1 MPGEKALR
9 RWFEEKRAVLTAQ
22 VSSLGAERNRILNEL
37 EDIDSL
43 LERERLRLE
52 ILDEFAADAEAFVS
66 KHVTPTDAE
75 TASVESE
82 PSIKGAEALEVG
94 RVKSS
99 SDDPKRF
106 RSAAVGRVRKDK
118 KVQEIVQEIVEQV
131 EGSDST

>member
-9 RWFEEKRAVLTAQ
+9 RWFEEKRAVLTAK
-22 VSSLGAERNRILNEL
+22 VSSFGAEKNRILNEL
-37 EDIDSL
+37 EDIDSM

-66 KHVTPTDAE
+66 NRVTPTDAE
-75 TASVESE
+75 TTSVESE

-99 SDDPKRF
+99 SDDPKRVL
-106 RSAAVGRVRKDK
+106 SAAVGRGKKDK
-118 KVQEIVQEIVEQV
+118 KVQEIVHEIVEPV

>member
-1 MPGEKALR
+1 MAGEKALR
-9 RWFEEKRAVLTAQ
+9 RWFDEKRAVLTAQ
-22 VSSLGAERNRILNEL
+22 VSSFGAEKNRILNEL
-37 EDIDSL
+37 EDIDSM

-66 KHVTPTDAE
+66 NLVIPTDAE

-99 SDDPKRF
+99 SDDPKREL
-106 RSAAVGRVRKDK
+106 SAAVGRVKAK
-118 KVQEIVQEIVEQV
+118 KVQEIVEQV
-131 EGSDST
+131 EGEESGST